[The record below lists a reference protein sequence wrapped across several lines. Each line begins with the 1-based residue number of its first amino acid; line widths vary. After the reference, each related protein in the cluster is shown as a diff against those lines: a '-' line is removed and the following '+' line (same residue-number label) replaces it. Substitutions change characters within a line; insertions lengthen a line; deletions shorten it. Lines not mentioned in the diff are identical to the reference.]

1 MNGAV
6 TVREGFLRMKPD
18 HFLTGAA
25 RIRFFTHA
33 LTGIAGVS
41 IRQKR
46 SIRILRRACIL
57 AASVGL
63 IGLAALWLTF
73 QHKPGWYRP
82 ATLDPAGLHQARR
95 EATNTLDSI
104 GDRIV
109 RGEPFDLVLSK
120 RSVNEWL
127 AVLPQL
133 WPDVARHLGSQFIEL
148 AVDFDSDGIRVGA
161 LYTRRGWRVIASVD
175 LKIAVTQDGRF
186 LQITLPR
193 LRGGSLPLPGRLLES
208 LLEPLIRQGRTNP
221 SSGASAFDPIVGE
234 IGSAGERVAGV
245 RLRNRFI
252 WPNGRR
258 ALRFASIEVKT
269 GELHLRIEPL

>member
-1 MNGAV
+1 
-6 TVREGFLRMKPD
+6 MKPD
-18 HFLTGAA
+18 RFSPGMARERLLGRNLTD
-25 RIRFFTHA
+25 ISSV
-33 LTGIAGVS
+33 GV
-41 IRQKR
+41 RRKR
-46 SIRILRRACIL
+46 SIRILRRVGIL
-57 AASVGL
+57 ATSIGL

-82 ATLDPAGLHQARR
+82 VTLNPAGLHLARR
-95 EATNTLDSI
+95 DATNTLDSI

-127 AVLPQL
+127 AALPQL
-133 WPDVARHLGSQFIEL
+133 WPDAASRLGSRFTEL
-148 AVDFDSDGIRVGA
+148 AVDFDSDGIRLGA

-193 LRGGSLPLPGRLLES
+193 LRGGSLPLPRRLLES
-208 LLEPLIRQGRTNP
+208 LLDPFLRQGRDP
-221 SSGASAFDPIVGE
+221 SSAGAGAFDLIAGE
-234 IGSAGERVAGV
+234 TGLAGERVAGV

-258 ALRFASIEVKT
+258 DFRFTSIEVKS
-269 GELHLRIEPL
+269 GELRLRIEPL

>member
-1 MNGAV
+1 
-6 TVREGFLRMKPD
+6 MKPD
-18 HFLTGAA
+18 RFSPGMARERLLGRTLTD
-25 RIRFFTHA
+25 ISSV
-33 LTGIAGVS
+33 GV
-41 IRQKR
+41 RRKR

-57 AASVGL
+57 ATSIGLVGL
-63 IGLAALWLTF
+63 AVFWLTF

-82 ATLDPAGLHQARR
+82 VTLDPAGLHQARR
-95 EATNTLDSI
+95 DATNTLDSV

-127 AVLPQL
+127 AALPQL
-133 WPDVARHLGSQFIEL
+133 WPDAASRLGSQFTEL
-148 AVDFDSDGIRVGA
+148 AVDFDSDDIRLGA

-193 LRGGSLPLPGRLLES
+193 LRGGSLPLPRRLLES
-208 LLEPLIRQGRTNP
+208 LLDPFLRQGRASP
-221 SSGASAFDPIVGE
+221 SAGAGAFDPIVGE
-234 IGSAGERVAGV
+234 IGLGDEPVVGMH
-245 RLRNRFI
+245 LRNRFI

-258 ALRFASIEVKT
+258 ALRFASIEVKS
-269 GELHLRIEPL
+269 GELRLRIEPL

>member
-1 MNGAV
+1 
-6 TVREGFLRMKPD
+6 MKPD
-18 HFLTGAA
+18 RYSTGAA
-25 RIRFFTHA
+25 RTKFFRHA
-33 LTGIAGVS
+33 PTGIAHVG
-41 IRQKR
+41 IRRKQ
-46 SIRILRRACIL
+46 SIRILRRVCIL
-57 AASVGL
+57 ATSIGL

-82 ATLDPAGLHQARR
+82 VTLNPVGLHQARR
-95 EATNTLDSI
+95 DATNTLDSV

-127 AVLPQL
+127 AALPQL
-133 WPDVARHLGSQFIEL
+133 WPDAASRLGSQFTEL
-148 AVDFDSDGIRVGA
+148 AVDFDSDDIRLGA

-175 LKIAVTQDGRF
+175 LKIAVTQDGRY

-193 LRGGSLPLPGRLLES
+193 LRGGSLPMPRRLLES
-208 LLEPLIRQGRTNP
+208 LLEPFIRQSRHNP
-221 SSGASAFDPIVGE
+221 SAGAGAFDPIIRE
-234 IGSAGERVAGV
+234 IGSASEQVAEV

-258 ALRFASIEVKT
+258 AFRFASIEVKT
-269 GELHLRIEPL
+269 GELRLRIEPL

>member
-1 MNGAV
+1 
-6 TVREGFLRMKPD
+6 MKPD
-18 HFLTGAA
+18 RYSTGAA
-25 RIRFFTHA
+25 RDRLFRRTLA
-33 LTGIAGVS
+33 DNAGVG
-41 IRQKR
+41 IRRKQP
-46 SIRILRRACIL
+46 IRILRHVCIL
-57 AASVGL
+57 AISIGL

-82 ATLDPAGLHQARR
+82 VTLNPAGLHQARR
-95 EATNTLDSI
+95 DATNTLDSV

-127 AVLPQL
+127 AALPQL
-133 WPDVARHLGSQFIEL
+133 WPDAASRLGSQFTEL
-148 AVDFDSDGIRVGA
+148 AVDFDSDDIRLGA

-175 LKIAVTQDGRF
+175 LKIAVTQDGRY

-193 LRGGSLPLPGRLLES
+193 LRGGSLPMPRRLLES
-208 LLEPLIRQGRTNP
+208 LLEPFIRQSRHNP
-221 SSGASAFDPIVGE
+221 SAGAGAFDPIIRE
-234 IGSAGERVAGV
+234 IGSASEQVAEV

-258 ALRFASIEVKT
+258 AFRFASIEVKS
-269 GELHLRIEPL
+269 GELRLRIEPL

>member
-1 MNGAV
+1 
-6 TVREGFLRMKPD
+6 MKPD
-18 HFLTGAA
+18 RFSTGAA
-25 RIRFFTHA
+25 RTRLFTHA
-33 LTGIAGVS
+33 LTGIARVS

-46 SIRILRRACIL
+46 AIRILRRVCIL
-57 AASVGL
+57 AASAGS

-82 ATLDPAGLHQARR
+82 VKLDPAGLHQARR
-95 EATNTLDSI
+95 DATNTLDSV

-109 RGEPFDLVLSK
+109 RGEPFDLVISK

-127 AVLPQL
+127 AALPQL
-133 WPDVARHLGSQFIEL
+133 WPDAARHLGSRFTEL
-148 AVDFDSDGIRVGA
+148 AVDFDSDGIRLGA
-161 LYTRRGWRVIASVD
+161 LYTHRGWRVIASVD

-193 LRGGSLPLPGRLLES
+193 LFGGSLPLPRRLLES
-208 LLEPLIRQGRTNP
+208 LLEPFLRQDRDNP
-221 SSGASAFDPIVGE
+221 SEGAGAFDPIVGE
-234 IGSAGERVAGV
+234 IGLAGEPVAGM

-258 ALRFASIEVKT
+258 ALRFASIEVKS

>member
-1 MNGAV
+1 
-6 TVREGFLRMKPD
+6 MKPD
-18 HFLTGAA
+18 RFSPGMARERLLGRTLTDISSVG
-25 RIRFFTHA
+25 IR
-33 LTGIAGVS
+33 
-41 IRQKR
+41 RKR

-57 AASVGL
+57 ATSIGLVGL
-63 IGLAALWLTF
+63 AVLWLTF

-82 ATLDPAGLHQARR
+82 VTLDPAGLHQARR
-95 EATNTLDSI
+95 DATNTLDSV

-127 AVLPQL
+127 AALPQL
-133 WPDVARHLGSQFIEL
+133 WPDAASRLGSRFTEL
-148 AVDFDSDGIRVGA
+148 AVDFDSDGIRLGA

-186 LQITLPR
+186 LQITLPN
-193 LRGGSLPLPGRLLES
+193 LYGGSLPMPRRLLKS
-208 LLEPLIRQGRTNP
+208 LLEPFILQSRDKP
-221 SSGASAFDPIVGE
+221 SAGAGAFDPIVSE
-234 IGSAGERVAGV
+234 IWSAGEQVTGV

-258 ALRFASIEVKT
+258 AFRFASVEVKS
-269 GELHLRIEPL
+269 GELCLRIEPL